1 MNPRLNEMFLKARND
16 EPFSIIVSWKLQV
29 PPQVWFT
36 LCGLWRSM
44 KERWKLPI
52 YLKNRVL
59 SLSIVWF
66 FANPRTVA
74 CQVPLSLGILQARI
88 LEWVAMPF
96 PRDLPKPGIEPRSPA
111 LQVDSLPNEP
121 PGKPVGKDYVY
132 SKPSWFTEH
141 SYNCFCFGGSI
152 VMTIL

>member
-88 LEWVAMPF
+88 LEWVARF
-96 PRDLPKPGIEPRSPA
+96 SSTASSQPRDRTQVFRIAGGFFTIWATREAKNRATTLNHILSFSHTGSRVRS
-111 LQVDSLPNEP
+111 
-121 PGKPVGKDYVY
+121 
-132 SKPSWFTEH
+132 
-141 SYNCFCFGGSI
+141 
-152 VMTIL
+152 